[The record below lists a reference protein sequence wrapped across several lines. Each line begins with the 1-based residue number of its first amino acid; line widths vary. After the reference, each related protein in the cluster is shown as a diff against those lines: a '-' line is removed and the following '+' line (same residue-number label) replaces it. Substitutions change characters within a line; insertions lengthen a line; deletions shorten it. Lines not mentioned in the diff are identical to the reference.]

1 LKKHIGLITV
11 LFLFAFIFTSCETDL
26 ENKFTFQNYSAG
38 KVLINFRGSLHSV
51 NAGAIYTIN
60 KVPKGTYDYSTT
72 YEVPFG
78 TTGSSAQGALD
89 GTVEFKVSTRVLIVY
104 SSTFNDS
111 AYTIYATISS
121 TDDLSGGDSEGPTF
135 P

>member
-60 KVPKGTYDYSTT
+60 KVPKGTYSYSTT
-72 YEVPFG
+72 YEVPVG
-78 TTGSSAQGALD
+78 TVATSAVGDLD
-89 GTVEFKVSTRVLIVY
+89 GTVEFRVSTRILIVY
-104 SSTFNDS
+104 SSTFNEGG
-111 AYTIYATISS
+111 YTIYATMSS
-121 TDDLSGGDSEGPTF
+121 TDNLSDDGGSITIP
-135 P
+135 